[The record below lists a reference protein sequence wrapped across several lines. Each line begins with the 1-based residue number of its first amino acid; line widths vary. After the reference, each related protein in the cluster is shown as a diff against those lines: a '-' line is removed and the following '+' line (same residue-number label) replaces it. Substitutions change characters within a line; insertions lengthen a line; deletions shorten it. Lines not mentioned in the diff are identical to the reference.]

1 MANTINK
8 KKVKTVRIGVVVSRF
23 NEFISQQL
31 LDGCLAELLRNGIKK
46 KDIKVVWVPGAF
58 EIPVTALKLAKTRS
72 VDSVIC
78 LGSVIRGETSH
89 FELVSQGAMQGIMQV
104 GLMTGKP
111 VIFEVLSTDTV
122 ELALKRADVAG
133 MNKGSVAASAALEM
147 VKVLSEF

>member
-1 MANTINK
+1 MANK
-8 KKVKTVRIGVVVSRF
+8 KKIKTVRIGVVVSRF
-23 NEFISQQL
+23 NEFISQKL
-31 LDGCLAELLRNGIKK
+31 LDGCLTELLRNGIKK

-58 EIPVTALKLAKTRS
+58 EIPVTALKLVKSKR

-78 LGSVIRGETSH
+78 LGSVIRGETNH
-89 FELVSQGAMQGIMQV
+89 FELVSQGVMQGIMRV
-104 GLMTGKP
+104 GLLTGKP

-122 ELALKRADVAG
+122 DLALKRADVNG